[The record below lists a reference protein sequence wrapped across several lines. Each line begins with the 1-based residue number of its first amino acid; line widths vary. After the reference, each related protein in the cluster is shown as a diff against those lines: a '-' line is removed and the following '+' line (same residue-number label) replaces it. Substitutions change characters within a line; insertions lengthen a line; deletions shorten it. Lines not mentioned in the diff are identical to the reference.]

1 MKNNGSIIILIL
13 IAICVVF
20 FAFDLFMRKL
30 LKVENKKWFSYNHIN
45 HLHKII
51 DWAIR
56 ITFTVLI
63 LASTFYRINMDST
76 EIIWYLDVWFI
87 LTIFIII
94 SESVR
99 AFMEWKYETNRK
111 TYILT
116 ISEMVL
122 MIVVLISI
130 VKTNFFN
137 LLI

>member
-1 MKNNGSIIILIL
+1 MNNNGSIIILIF

-20 FAFDLFMRKL
+20 FAFDFFMRKL

-45 HLHKII
+45 HLHKIV

-63 LASTFYRINMDST
+63 LASTFYRINIDST

-116 ISEMVL
+116 ISEMAL

>member
-1 MKNNGSIIILIL
+1 MNNNGSIIILIL

-20 FAFDLFMRKL
+20 FAFDFFMRKL

-45 HLHKII
+45 HLHKIV

-63 LASTFYRINMDST
+63 LASTFYRINIDST

-111 TYILT
+111 AYILT
-116 ISEMVL
+116 ISEMAL